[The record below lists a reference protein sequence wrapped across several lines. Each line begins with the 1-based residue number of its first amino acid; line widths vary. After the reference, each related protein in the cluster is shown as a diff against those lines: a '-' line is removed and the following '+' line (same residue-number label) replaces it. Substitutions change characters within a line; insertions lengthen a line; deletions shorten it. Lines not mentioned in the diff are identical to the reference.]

1 MAGQIEASSIV
12 PELGRPY
19 GGATSP
25 ACSPHIIQTKL
36 LGDAFMLLSIVIPV
50 LNESETVTLMLT
62 RLRETLRGR
71 TWEVIFVDDGS
82 TDATPDLLERASLND
97 RRVKLLRFSR
107 NFGHQAAVTAG
118 LDFANGDAVV
128 VMDGDMQDPPE
139 LLPRMVALFEQG
151 YDVVSP
157 QRISRDAE
165 TRFKRWT
172 ATLFYRALSHLSDQ
186 PLTPDVGDFRLF
198 SRRAVAAIRSLRE
211 QHRYMRGMVAW
222 LGMKEAILP
231 FERRARAAGQT
242 NYPLLKM
249 LHFAWTGISSF
260 SAFPLR
266 ISIAAGCILSCAGFV
281 YLARVMYLALWTT
294 TLVPGWASVVALQC
308 AFSGIILLALGGI
321 GDYLA
326 RTYEEAKQ
334 RPLYVVTETCNIS
347 LPQRS
352 LARAVI
358 LTNPVAPGP
367 IAVNEFDSLRSEVDD
382 LPSYQPLAG
391 ARA

>member
-1 MAGQIEASSIV
+1 
-12 PELGRPY
+12 
-19 GGATSP
+19 
-25 ACSPHIIQTKL
+25 
-36 LGDAFMLLSIVIPV
+36 MLLSIVVPV
-50 LNESETVTLMLT
+50 LNESETITLMLT

-82 TDATPDLLERASLND
+82 TDATAEILELAALDD

-128 VMDGDMQDPPE
+128 VMDGDLQDPPE

-157 QRISRDAE
+157 QRISREEE

-172 ATLFYRALSHLSDQ
+172 ATFFYRALSRIVDQ

-198 SRRAVAAIRSLRE
+198 SRRAVGAIRSLRE

-231 FERRARAAGQT
+231 FERRARAAGHT
-242 NYPLLKM
+242 NYPFLKM
-249 LHFAWTGISSF
+249 VRFAWTGVSSF
-260 SAFPLR
+260 SALPLR
-266 ISIAAGCILSCAGFV
+266 ISIAAGCILSCAGFL
-281 YLARVMYLALWTT
+281 YLLRVIYLALWTT

-308 AFSGIILLALGGI
+308 AFSGMILLALGGI

-334 RPLYVVTETCNIS
+334 RPLYVVTETRNVT
-347 LPQRS
+347 LPERS
-352 LARAVI
+352 LTRAVI
-358 LTNPVAPGP
+358 LANPVARGP
-367 IAVNEFDSLRSEVDD
+367 IAVNDFDRSLSEVDD
-382 LPSYQPLAG
+382 IPSYQPLAG
-391 ARA
+391 VGA